1 MKKMMKQLL
10 ILLAFFANF
19 ILAMAQGDVDTRI
32 AVNDGGNA
40 NTFVVVIANENYK
53 YEHVV
58 PFALND
64 GETFKL
70 YCEKTLG
77 IPQKNI
83 RYAGDATLNDMRMQ
97 VQWLKKVMR
106 AYGGEAHAIVYYSGH
121 GMPDD
126 ATRQAYL
133 LPVDGN
139 STMPGSGLSTAWLY
153 KELGEMPSAST
164 LVLLDACFSGA
175 RRDGQMLAAQS
186 KGVAIKP
193 KDDVV
198 GGNMVVF
205 SAAQAGETAYPYMGK
220 QHGLFTYYILEQLQ
234 QKGGYVSLGEL
245 SDYVSREV
253 GKTSIVENDKS
264 QTPTLLASVNVPDWR
279 KWVLTHKKAN
289 KYEKVVRNTPIT
301 QIAPTLVDVS
311 PKPIENRPITPR
323 QTPQGQVFTVEG
335 VSFTMIPVKGG
346 TFMMGATDEQGSEA
360 ESDENPAHQVTLSD
374 FYIGETEV
382 TQELWEAVMGSNP
395 SRFKG
400 AKRPVEK
407 VSWDDCQ
414 GFIQELNALTGQH
427 FRLPTEAEWEFAAR
441 GGNNDI
447 VSKYAG
453 SSAIDR
459 VAWYD
464 GNSGNK
470 THDVKTKKANE
481 LGLYDMSGNV
491 WEWCNDWKG
500 SYSSSAQT
508 NPTGPSS
515 GSYRVYRGGCWSLD
529 AWNCR
534 VSNRYYDSPSYGY
547 GSLGLRLAL

>member
-1 MKKMMKQLL
+1 MMKQLL

-153 KELGEMPSAST
+153 KELGEMPSAGT

-175 RRDGQMLAAQS
+175 QRDGQMLAAQS

-205 SAAQAGETAYPYMGK
+205 SAAQAGETAYPYMEK
-220 QHGLFTYYILEQLQ
+220 RHGLFTYYLLELLQ
-234 QKGGYVSLGEL
+234 EKGGYVSLGEL
-245 SDYVSREV
+245 SDYVSSEV

-264 QTPTLLASVNVPDWR
+264 QTPTLLASANVPDWR

-335 VSFTMIPVKGG
+335 VSFTMIPVKSG

-400 AKRPVEK
+400 AKRPVEQ

-515 GSYRVYRGGCWSLD
+515 GSNRVSRGGSWYSN
-529 AWNCR
+529 ARGCR
-534 VSNRYYDSPSYGY
+534 VSYRNSDCPSFRYAD
-547 GSLGLRLAL
+547 LGLRLAL

>member
-32 AVNDGGNA
+32 AVNDGGNT

-83 RYAGDATLNDMRMQ
+83 RYVGDATLNDMRMQ
-97 VQWLKKVMR
+97 VQWLKKVMK
-106 AYGGEAHAIVYYSGH
+106 AYGGEAHAVVYYSGH

-139 STMPGSGLSTAWLY
+139 STMPGSELSTAWLY
-153 KELGEMPSAST
+153 KELGEMPSAGT

-205 SAAQAGETAYPYMGK
+205 SAAQTGETAYPYMEK
-220 QHGLFTYYILEQLQ
+220 RHGLFTYYLLELLQ
-234 QKGGYVSLGEL
+234 EKGGYVSLGEL

-264 QTPTLLASVNVPDWR
+264 QTP
-279 KWVLTHKKAN
+279 K
-289 KYEKVVRNTPIT
+289 
-301 QIAPTLVDVS
+301 
-311 PKPIENRPITPR
+311 
-323 QTPQGQVFTVEG
+323 GQVFTVEG

-400 AKRPVEK
+400 AKRPVEQ

-414 GFIQELNALTGQH
+414 GFIQELNALTGQN

-441 GGNNDI
+441 GGNNGI

-453 SSAIDR
+453 SSAIGR

-464 GNSGNK
+464 GNSGSE

-481 LGLYDMSGNV
+481 LGLYDMLGNV

-515 GSYRVYRGGCWSLD
+515 GSYRVSRGGGWGSH
-529 AWNCR
+529 AWRCR
-534 VSNRYYDSPSYGY
+534 VSNRTNFSPSYGNCD
-547 GSLGLRLAL
+547 LGLRLAL

>member
-153 KELGEMPSAST
+153 KELGEMPSAGT

-175 RRDGQMLAAQS
+175 QRDGQMLAAQS

-205 SAAQAGETAYPYMGK
+205 SAAQAGETAYPYMEK
-220 QHGLFTYYILEQLQ
+220 RHGLFTYYLLELLQ
-234 QKGGYVSLGEL
+234 EKGGYVSLGEL
-245 SDYVSREV
+245 SDYVSSEV

-264 QTPTLLASVNVPDWR
+264 QTPTLLASANVQDWR
-279 KWVLTHKKAN
+279 KWVLTNKRAS

-301 QIAPTLVDVS
+301 QIA
-311 PKPIENRPITPR
+311 
-323 QTPQGQVFTVEG
+323 QTPTDPIIVQPTVPQQNLPG
-335 VSFTMIPVKGG
+335 LVVTVGYVSFSMIPVKGG
-346 TFMMGATDEQGSEA
+346 MFTMGATPEQGSDA
-360 ESDENPAHQVTLSD
+360 SDSEKPSHKVVLSD
-374 FYIGETEV
+374 YYIGETEV
-382 TQELWEAVMGSNP
+382 TQELWETVMGENP
-395 SRFKG
+395 SNFKG
-400 AKRPVEK
+400 GTLPVEC
-407 VSWDDCQ
+407 VSWEDCQ
-414 GFIQELNALTGQH
+414 KFIKKLNEMTGRN

-441 GGNNDI
+441 GG
-447 VSKYAG
+447 VLSKGYKYSG
-453 SSAIDR
+453 SNTIGD

-464 GNSGNK
+464 GNSGSQ
-470 THDVKTKKANE
+470 THEVKTKQPNE

-491 WEWCNDWKG
+491 WEWCNDWYG
-500 SYSSSAQT
+500 TYSTLIQT
-508 NPTGPSS
+508 KPTGPVS
-515 GSYRVYRGGCWSLD
+515 GSYRVGRGGGWNYYAWS
-529 AWNCR
+529 CR
-534 VSNRYYDSPSYGY
+534 VSYRSDFSPSNG
-547 GSLGLRLAL
+547 GRSLGLRLAL